1 MKPHTLDSF
10 RHITNVLVGYFLF
23 LAILVGGALIFCL
36 CTGCATTTFYGPTG
50 IPIAR
55 FQGDMT
61 HVEWMAAA
69 NGAQRWKASAVDHSH
84 ATVAGG
90 QAFSKGALAAGTA
103 IASSGA
109 VSLIK

>member
-1 MKPHTLDSF
+1 MKLHTLDSF
-10 RHITNVLVGYFLF
+10 RHIVNVVVGYFLF
-23 LAILVGGALIFCL
+23 LVILVGGSLVFCL

-61 HVEWMAAA
+61 NVEWTAAA
-69 NGAQRWKASAVDHSH
+69 NGAHRWKAAVVDHSH

-90 QAFSKGALAAGTA
+90 QAFAKGALAAGTA

-109 VSLIK
+109 ASLIK